1 MRNPVPLKGSRGGET
16 AMHSPTSDCLV
27 DLIDSEAEA
36 EINEKKQ
43 TETKSGI

>member
-1 MRNPVPLKGSRGGET
+1 MTMRPQTRDG
-16 AMHSPTSDCLV
+16 LV
-27 DLIDSEAEA
+27 DLIDSQTEA

>member
-1 MRNPVPLKGSRGGET
+1 MRSQTR
-16 AMHSPTSDCLV
+16 DCLV
-27 DLIDSEAEA
+27 DLIDSLAEA

>member
-1 MRNPVPLKGSRGGET
+1 
-16 AMHSPTSDCLV
+16 MHSQTSDCLV

>member
-1 MRNPVPLKGSRGGET
+1 MKFCIAERFEKGKT
-16 AMHSPTSDCLV
+16 AMHSQTSDCLV

>member
-1 MRNPVPLKGSRGGET
+1 MRNLVPLKRLRGDT
-16 AMHSPTSDCLV
+16 AVHSQTSDCLV

>member
-1 MRNPVPLKGSRGGET
+1 MHPQTRGR
-16 AMHSPTSDCLV
+16 LV
-27 DLIDSEAEA
+27 ELIDSQTEA

>member
-1 MRNPVPLKGSRGGET
+1 
-16 AMHSPTSDCLV
+16 MHSQTSNCLA
-27 DLIDSEAEA
+27 DLIDSEA